1 MREDE
6 ISRYTADSD
15 VLDMMDFRDIP
26 ADELE
31 GTEDYIDAQATVAE
45 GIHDALRA
53 AQWAK
58 MYRGVRLDKED
69 IDGLQARRGTAHGWQ
84 CTRKKMQGRCLRS
97 CKACDDTMAR
107 TSRRNRTRRAACLC
121 AGKC

>member
-58 MYRGVRLDKED
+58 IEYALVFLVFAV
-69 IDGLQARRGTAHGWQ
+69 GLRVGGFFF
-84 CTRKKMQGRCLRS
+84 CLIS
-97 CKACDDTMAR
+97 VLAV
-107 TSRRNRTRRAACLC
+107 
-121 AGKC
+121 GFI

>member
-6 ISRYTADSD
+6 IGRYTADSD

-31 GTEDYIDAQATVAE
+31 GTADYIDAQATIAE

-58 MYRGVRLDKED
+58 MYRGIRIDEGD
-69 IDGLQARRGTAHGWQ
+69 IDRLQTLLDD
-84 CTRKKMQGRCLRS
+84 LR
-97 CKACDDTMAR
+97 A
-107 TSRRNRTRRAACLC
+107 
-121 AGKC
+121 

>member
-6 ISRYTADSD
+6 IGRYTADSD

-58 MYRGVRLDKED
+58 MYRGVRLDKDD
-69 IDGLQARRGTAHGWQ
+69 IDGLQALLDGL
-84 CTRKKMQGRCLRS
+84 KE
-97 CKACDDTMAR
+97 
-107 TSRRNRTRRAACLC
+107 
-121 AGKC
+121 

>member
-1 MREDE
+1 MREVE
-6 ISRYTADSD
+6 IGRYTADSD

-31 GTEDYIDAQATVAE
+31 GTADYIDAQATIVE

-58 MYRGVRLDKED
+58 MYRGVRLDKAD
-69 IDGLQARRGTAHGWQ
+69 IDGLQALLDD
-84 CTRKKMQGRCLRS
+84 LR
-97 CKACDDTMAR
+97 A
-107 TSRRNRTRRAACLC
+107 
-121 AGKC
+121 

>member
-1 MREDE
+1 MMTMREDE
-6 ISRYTADSD
+6 ISRYTADGD

-31 GTEDYIDAQATVAE
+31 GSGDYIDAQATVAE

-58 MYRGVRLDKED
+58 MYRGVRLDKAD
-69 IDGLQARRGTAHGWQ
+69 IDGLQALLDD
-84 CTRKKMQGRCLRS
+84 LR
-97 CKACDDTMAR
+97 A
-107 TSRRNRTRRAACLC
+107 
-121 AGKC
+121 

>member
-1 MREDE
+1 MWLDERDTRGRQTAGTSQEGKNGESRKDDETMTEDE
-6 ISRYTADSD
+6 IGRYTADSD

-26 ADELE
+26 ADELA

-58 MYRGVRLDKED
+58 MYRGVRLDKAD
-69 IDGLQARRGTAHGWQ
+69 IDGLQALLDGL
-84 CTRKKMQGRCLRS
+84 KE
-97 CKACDDTMAR
+97 
-107 TSRRNRTRRAACLC
+107 
-121 AGKC
+121 